1 MEGVQVLQGSDE
13 NDVKILESNL
23 LESSVGVV
31 LEVVGVSEDVHAIEL
46 GGLSVVVMVHVGRGL
61 VEGVEV
67 LKQRHIRNQ

>member
-46 GGLSVVVMVHVGRGL
+46 GGFGVVVMVHVGRGL

-67 LKQRHIRNQ
+67 LEQRHIRNQ